1 VVEYS
6 YDAWGAPLGVTG
18 TLADTLGTVNPL
30 RYRGYF
36 YDTETGLYYLGS
48 RYYSPTL
55 GRFISADEQIAV
67 SGSSLLGGNLFA
79 YGFNDPVNTIDPAGT
94 WPRWI
99 TAGLTM
105 LSGAWTLKTRSWR
118 AALTTL
124 ASAVTYGIQVLHYD
138 LREALNIDLPGTR
151 EEALEEG
158 WLGPD
163 TDPVGPS
170 SLLHQFTAAVFGTN
184 TKYVSPDG
192 TREAIYDEDGQLVT
206 DQKDVGTYNFSPSGT
221 LWSDIKHAL
230 VDMFPW
236 VIFGNGDS
244 DPGPLL
250 DTVLMLFKRTS

>member
-18 TLADTLGTVNPL
+18 TLADTLGTLNPL
-30 RYRGYF
+30 RYRGYC

-55 GRFISADEQIAV
+55 GRFISADEQIAT

-79 YGFNDPVNTIDPAGT
+79 YGFNDPVNTIDASGT

-99 TAGLTM
+99 TAGLTV
-105 LSGAWTLKTRSWR
+105 LSGVWTLKTHTWRS
-118 AALTTL
+118 ALTTL
-124 ASAVTYGIQVLHYD
+124 ASAATYGLQVLHYD
-138 LREALNIDLPGTR
+138 LRESLNSDLPATR
-151 EEALEEG
+151 EEALAAG

-163 TDPVGPS
+163 TDPVGPP
-170 SLLHQFTAAVFGTN
+170 SLLHQFTAAVFGSH

-206 DQKDVGTYNFSPSGT
+206 NQKDIGTYNFSPSGT
-221 LWSDIKHAL
+221 LWGDIKHAL

-236 VIFGNGDS
+236 VIFGNGDA

-250 DTVLMLFKRTS
+250 DTVLLLFK